1 MTRGCRELAGGYNG
15 WPFLYPVADV
25 RRLFVAGNWKMHGSR
40 AESRARAQAVS
51 AWSLLHVG
59 VVDIALF
66 PSTPYLAT
74 VVDAVSGSNVGVGAQ
89 DVHAELAGPFTGDV
103 SAEMIADV
111 GASYVIVGHS
121 ERRRG
126 HSESD
131 ACVASKVAAALRARL
146 TPVVCV
152 GESLS
157 ERQAGDARR
166 VIRAQLAA
174 VLTQAGSRIAQCI
187 VAYEPVWAIGTGQ
200 VATTEIVAAMHG
212 HIREMLTE
220 VSAEGSGVRI
230 LYGGS
235 VNRDNAAA
243 LFRVADVDGALVG
256 GASLVAEQF
265 LAICA
270 AAEETRAEETRAEET
285 RAEETRA
292 EDGR

>member
-1 MTRGCRELAGGYNG
+1 
-15 WPFLYPVADV
+15 
-25 RRLFVAGNWKMHGSR
+25 MHGSR
-40 AESRARAQAVS
+40 VEARARAQAVS
-51 AWSLLHVG
+51 AWSLQHVG

-66 PSTPYLAT
+66 PSTPYLAA

-103 SAEMIADV
+103 AAEMIADV

-126 HSESD
+126 HGESD
-131 ACVASKVAAALRARL
+131 TSVASKVVAALRARL

-157 ERQAGDARR
+157 ERQAGDEQG
-166 VIRAQLAA
+166 VIRRQLDA
-174 VLTQAGSRIAQCI
+174 VLTQAGSCIVQCI

-200 VATTEIVAAMHG
+200 VATMDIVAAMHG

-220 VSAEGSGVRI
+220 VSADGSGVRI

-270 AAEETRAEETRAEET
+270 AAEESRAEEA
-285 RAEETRA
+285 RA

>member
-1 MTRGCRELAGGYNG
+1 
-15 WPFLYPVADV
+15 
-25 RRLFVAGNWKMHGSR
+25 MHGSR
-40 AESRARAQAVS
+40 AEARARAQAVS
-51 AWSLLHVG
+51 AWSLQHVG
-59 VVDIALF
+59 AVDIALF
-66 PSTPYLAT
+66 PSTPYLAA

-103 SAEMIADV
+103 AAEMIADV

-126 HSESD
+126 HGESD

-157 ERQAGDARR
+157 ERQAGDAQR
-166 VIRAQLAA
+166 VIRRQLDG
-174 VLTQAGSRIAQCI
+174 VFTQAGSRIAQCI

-200 VATTEIVAAMHG
+200 VATTDIVAAMHG

-220 VSAEGSGVRI
+220 VSADGSGVRI

-243 LFRVADVDGALVG
+243 LFRVTDVDGALVG

-270 AAEETRAEETRAEET
+270 AAEEARAEEA
-285 RAEETRA
+285 RA